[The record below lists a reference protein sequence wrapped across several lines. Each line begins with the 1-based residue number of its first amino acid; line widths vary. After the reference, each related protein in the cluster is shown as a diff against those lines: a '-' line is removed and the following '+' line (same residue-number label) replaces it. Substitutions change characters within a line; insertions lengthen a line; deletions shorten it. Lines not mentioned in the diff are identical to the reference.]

1 MLYFLMGIW
10 GIKHFGVIG
19 YKTKAIIKDIIINIK
34 IDFMDLKVN
43 LNNFIINII
52 IEAHC

>member
-1 MLYFLMGIW
+1 MLYFLMGI
-10 GIKHFGVIG
+10 GGAKHFWVIV
-19 YKTKAIIKDIIINIK
+19 YKIKTIIKDIIINIK